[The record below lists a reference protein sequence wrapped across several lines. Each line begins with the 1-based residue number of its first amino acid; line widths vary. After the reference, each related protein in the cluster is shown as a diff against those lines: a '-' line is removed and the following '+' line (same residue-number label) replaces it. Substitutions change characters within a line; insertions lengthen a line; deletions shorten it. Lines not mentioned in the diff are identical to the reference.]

1 MSIAYGGIV
10 AFLFRGVNVLV
21 ALATVLVTS
30 RLLGKDDYGVLFL
43 GLVVIGVVT
52 AMTGGLTAAIAYQI
66 ANRREEPGTA
76 LLSGGVPGLIAGVLA
91 AGAGVVGA
99 EVLRGEVQVL
109 SLAVGFAAAAVVVQG
124 VVAGVFLGKDS
135 LVRYNV
141 TLVLPPFLS
150 LICMAVVLIGWGHRT
165 PESALAAYAVGQWA
179 AAFVLLAMAGGDVR
193 EVLSFNRQMMRAIIS
208 FAILGSISSGISFLN
223 YRADTFVVRHFEGD
237 GGVGVYAIALY
248 VGESVWQVSGSLA
261 LAIYGRIGTLTRDD
275 AAVLV
280 TRVMRHTLV
289 IIFTICVCIFLG
301 AGLVERAV
309 SGRTAYPGV
318 ASAIRFLLPGVL
330 LYSLA
335 PTYSAFYT
343 YQRGLPWVAAFV
355 AGGGLIVDISLDFA
369 LIPRMGV
376 DGASLAS
383 SIAYAVAIVVALAVF
398 VARENVSATD
408 IFRFGRDDVEDYR
421 VLIGRLRSA
430 LGRPAAVQH

>member
-66 ANRREEPGTA
+66 SNQRKAPGTA
-76 LLSGGVPGLIAGVLA
+76 LVSGGVPGLLAGGLAVGAGVL
-91 AGAGVVGA
+91 GTQ
-99 EVLRGEVQVL
+99 LLTGEMQVL
-109 SLAVGFAAAAVVVQG
+109 SLAVGIGAAAVVVQG

-135 LVRYNV
+135 LVRYNI
-141 TLVLPPFLS
+141 TLVLPPLFS
-150 LICMAVVLIGWGHRT
+150 LICMVVVLVGWGHRT
-165 PESALAAYAVGQWA
+165 PESALAAYAAGQWA
-179 AAFVLLAMAGGDVR
+179 AAAVLLAMAGGDVR
-193 EVLSFNRQMMRAIIS
+193 AVLTFNRSMMTAIVQ
-208 FAILGSISSGISFLN
+208 FAVLGGISSGISFLN

-275 AAVLV
+275 AAALV

-289 IIFTICVCIFLG
+289 IILGVCVCIFLG
-301 AGLVERAV
+301 AGLVEKAV

-355 AGGGLIVDISLDFA
+355 AGGGLIIDITLDFV
-369 LIPRMGV
+369 LIPHMGV
-376 DGASLAS
+376 NGAALAS
-383 SIAYAVAIVVALAVF
+383 SIAYAVAILAGLAVF
-398 VARENVSATD
+398 VARENIKATD
-408 IFRFGRDDVEDYR
+408 IFRFGRADVDDYR

-430 LGRPAAVQH
+430 IGRPPAVQP